1 MGLASSQARILLLTA
16 RKSDLEYRSQ
26 AISQRKM
33 NIAMQ
38 TQQLATDYSTA
49 MSNRRMKFIYF
60 ADGQSGKSYEEDL
73 SYAGLM
79 AENSASAGNFL
90 IKTASGK
97 YLITGDDTVVNAA
110 SGMSAKQESMYAV
123 AKKLAT
129 ADGTLESYTTYYNEK
144 GEALKSSKGA
154 ATSSINVAKLLQD
167 YQAKME
173 YVEAASNNSF
183 FQSALRNGS
192 FYLYQATNQTTTGE
206 DGAKI
211 TRCDFEN
218 VSWSGLSSIN
228 DTYDTSDDAAAE
240 AEYESKSLVLSNQDK
255 MLDLELQQ
263 IETQHK
269 AIETEYDSV
278 KKVIENNIKVSFK
291 IFS

>member
-16 RKSDLEYRSQ
+16 RKSDLEYRAQ

-49 MSNRRMKFIYF
+49 MSNRRMKFIYY
-60 ADGQSGKSYEEDL
+60 ADGQSGKTFEEDL

-79 AENSASAGNFL
+79 SENAQSAGDFL
-90 IKTASGK
+90 IKTTSGR
-97 YLITGDDTVVNAA
+97 YLVTGDTK
-110 SGMSAKQESMYAV
+110 AKNNNGYTEYEENLYKV
-123 AKKLAT
+123 AKKLAE
-129 ADGTLESYTTYYNEK
+129 ADGSIKKYYVTQKDANGNDQTYINR
-144 GEALKSSKGA
+144 GALMA
-154 ATSSINVAKLLQD
+154 AYVNQT
-167 YQAKME
+167 E
-173 YVEAASNNSF
+173 YVAGASNNSF

-192 FYLYQATNQTTTGE
+192 FYLYQATNQQEVEQKDGSKVTT
-206 DGAKI
+206 
-211 TRCDFEN
+211 CDYEC

-228 DTYDTSDDAAAE
+228 DAYDTSDDAAAE
-240 AEYESKSLVLSNQDK
+240 ADYEAKSLVLSNQDK

>member
-16 RKSDLEYRSQ
+16 RKSDLEYRAQ
-26 AISQRKM
+26 AKKKRKM

-49 MSNRRMKFIYF
+49 MSNRRMKFIYY
-60 ADGQSGKSYEEDL
+60 ADGQTGKTFEEDL

-79 AENSASAGNFL
+79 SENAQSAGDFL
-90 IKTASGK
+90 IKTTSGR
-97 YLITGDDTVVNAA
+97 YLVTGDTK
-110 SGMSAKQESMYAV
+110 AKSNGYSEYEENLYKV
-123 AKKLAT
+123 AKKLAE
-129 ADGTLESYTTYYNEK
+129 ADGSIKNYYVTQKDAKGNDQTYIN
-144 GEALKSSKGA
+144 KGA
-154 ATSSINVAKLLQD
+154 LMAAYANQT
-167 YQAKME
+167 E
-173 YVEAASNNSF
+173 YVAGASNNSF

-192 FYLYQATNQTTTGE
+192 FYLYQATNQQEVEQKDGSKVTT
-206 DGAKI
+206 
-211 TRCDFEN
+211 CDYEC

-228 DTYDTSDDAAAE
+228 DAYDTSDDAAAE
-240 AEYESKSLVLSNQDK
+240 ADYEAKSLVLSNQDK

>member
-79 AENSASAGNFL
+79 AENSTAAGDFL
-90 IKTASGK
+90 IKTSSGK
-97 YLITGDDTVVNAA
+97 YLITGDDKVINAA
-110 SGMSAKQESMYAV
+110 SGMSAKQENMYAV

-129 ADGTLESYTTYYNEK
+129 ADGSISDFYITKENEK
-144 GEALKSSKGA
+144 GEKSTYLDTASL
-154 ATSSINVAKLLQD
+154 INK
-167 YQAKME
+167 YINKME
-173 YVEAASNNSF
+173 YVEGASNNSF

-192 FYLYQATNQTTTGE
+192 FYLYQATNLQDVTNE
-206 DGAKI
+206 DGSK
-211 TRCDFEN
+211 TTYKDYEC

-228 DTYDTSDDAAAE
+228 DAYDTSDDAAAE

>member
-38 TQQLATDYSTA
+38 TQQLATEYSTA
-49 MSNRRMKFIYF
+49 MSNRRMQFVYY
-60 ADGQSGKSYEEDL
+60 ADGQSGQTFEEDL

-79 AENSASAGNFL
+79 SENCAAAGDFL
-90 IKTASGK
+90 IKTTSGK
-97 YLITGDDTVVNAA
+97 YLVTGSEEKRYSKDGNGNLVEIP
-110 SGMSAKQESMYAV
+110 SERLQSEYAV
-123 AKKLAT
+123 YVKLAT
-129 ADGTLESYTTYYNEK
+129 ADGTIKNYINENGSYNYARLTEEY
-144 GEALKSSKGA
+144 KSQ
-154 ATSSINVAKLLQD
+154 T
-167 YQAKME
+167 E
-173 YVEAASNNSF
+173 YVAGASNNSY

-192 FYLYQATNQTTTGE
+192 FYLYKATIFEGENE
-206 DGAKI
+206 DGSK
-211 TRCDFEN
+211 TTYKDYQN
-218 VSWSGLSSIN
+218 VTWSGLSSIN

-240 AEYESKSLVLSNQDK
+240 AKYESESLVLANQDK
-255 MLDLELQQ
+255 MLDLELQE

>member
-16 RKSDLEYRSQ
+16 RKSDLEYRAQ

-33 NIAMQ
+33 DIAMQ

-49 MSNRRMKFIYF
+49 MSNRRMKFIYY
-60 ADGQSGKSYEEDL
+60 ADGQTGKTFEEDL

-79 AENSASAGNFL
+79 SENAQSAGDFL
-90 IKTASGK
+90 IKTTSGR
-97 YLITGDDTVVNAA
+97 YLVTGDTK
-110 SGMSAKQESMYAV
+110 AKSNGYSEYEENLYKV
-123 AKKLAT
+123 AKKLAE
-129 ADGTLESYTTYYNEK
+129 ADGSIKNYYVTQKDAKGNDQTYIN
-144 GEALKSSKGA
+144 KGA
-154 ATSSINVAKLLQD
+154 LMAAYANQT
-167 YQAKME
+167 E
-173 YVEAASNNSF
+173 YVAGASNNSF

-192 FYLYQATNQTTTGE
+192 FYLYQATNQQEVEQKDGSKVTT
-206 DGAKI
+206 
-211 TRCDFEN
+211 CDYEC

-228 DTYDTSDDAAAE
+228 DAYDTSDDAAAE
-240 AEYESKSLVLSNQDK
+240 ADYEAKSLVLSNQDK

-269 AIETEYDSV
+269 AIETEHDSV

>member
-49 MSNRRMKFIYF
+49 MSNRRMKFIYM
-60 ADGQSGKSYEEDL
+60 ADGQSGKTLEEDL

-90 IKTASGK
+90 IKTTSGK
-97 YLITGDDTVVNAA
+97 YLTTGSETLRNVVDA
-110 SGMSAKQESMYAV
+110 SGNVIGTTSERFENEYAV
-123 AKKLAT
+123 AKKLA
-129 ADGTLESYTTYYNEK
+129 AANGDSLSNYTSRK
-144 GEALKSSKGA
+144 ALVEA
-154 ATSSINVAKLLQD
+154 
-167 YQAKME
+167 YQSQMD
-173 YVEAASNNSF
+173 YVEGASNNTF

-192 FYLYQATNQTTTGE
+192 FYLYQASSQTTVGDDGE
-206 DGAKI
+206 TKKTVTSYD
-211 TRCDFEN
+211 C

-228 DTYDTSDDAAAE
+228 DAYDTSDDAAAE

>member
-38 TQQLATDYSTA
+38 TQQLATEYSTA
-49 MSNRRMKFIYF
+49 MSNRRMQFVYY
-60 ADGQSGKSYEEDL
+60 ADGQSGQTFEEDL

-79 AENSASAGNFL
+79 SENCASAGDFL
-90 IKTASGK
+90 IKTTSGR
-97 YLITGDDTVVNAA
+97 YLVTGSEERGIAKDANGNTVYTPSERDQNE
-110 SGMSAKQESMYAV
+110 QAV
-123 AKKLAT
+123 AVKLAT
-129 ADGTLESYTTYYNEK
+129 ADGTLNNYKKEDGTYDYT
-144 GEALKSSKGA
+144 SMISKYK
-154 ATSSINVAKLLQD
+154 NQ
-167 YQAKME
+167 ME
-173 YVEAASNNSF
+173 YVQGASNNSY

-192 FYLYQATNQTTTGE
+192 FYLYKATITDVQNE
-206 DGAKI
+206 DGTK
-211 TRCDFEN
+211 TTYKDYKN
-218 VSWSGLSSIN
+218 VTWSGLSSIN

-240 AEYESKSLVLSNQDK
+240 AKYESESLVLANQDK
-255 MLDLELQQ
+255 MLDLELQE

-278 KKVIENNIKVSFK
+278 KKVIENNIKISFK

>member
-16 RKSDLEYRSQ
+16 RKSDLEYRAQ

-38 TQQLATDYSTA
+38 TQQLAQDYSTA

-60 ADGQSGKSYEEDL
+60 ADGQSGKTLEEDL
-73 SYAGLM
+73 SYEGLVV
-79 AENSASAGNFL
+79 AENSKTAGNYL
-90 IKTASGK
+90 VKTANGK
-97 YLITGDDTVVNAA
+97 YLVTGSETPREVKDE
-110 SGMSAKQESMYAV
+110 SGNVLYVTTDRFESEYAV
-123 AKKLAT
+123 AVKLASANGDSLSNYKT
-129 ADGTLESYTTYYNEK
+129 RKELVDKY
-144 GEALKSSKGA
+144 SS
-154 ATSSINVAKLLQD
+154 QMD
-167 YQAKME
+167 YVKQ
-173 YVEAASNNSF
+173 ASNNSF

-192 FYLYQATNQTTTGE
+192 FYLYQATSQVETGE
-206 DGAKI
+206 GKNKV
-211 TRCDFEN
+211 TRCEYES

-240 AEYESKSLVLSNQDK
+240 ADYESKSLVLANQDK

-263 IETQHK
+263 IETQHT
-269 AIETEYDSV
+269 AIETEYESV

>member
-16 RKSDLEYRSQ
+16 RKSDLEYRAQ

-38 TQQLATDYSTA
+38 TQQLAQDYSTA

-60 ADGQSGKSYEEDL
+60 ADGQSGKTLEEDL
-73 SYAGLM
+73 SYEGLVV
-79 AENSASAGNFL
+79 AENSKTAGNYL
-90 IKTASGK
+90 VKTSNGKCLVTGSETPRQVKDESGNVL
-97 YLITGDDTVVNAA
+97 YVTTDRF
-110 SGMSAKQESMYAV
+110 ESEYAV
-123 AKKLAT
+123 AVKLAS
-129 ADGTLESYTTYYNEK
+129 ANGDSLSNYNTRKELVDK
-144 GEALKSSKGA
+144 YSS
-154 ATSSINVAKLLQD
+154 QMD
-167 YQAKME
+167 
-173 YVEAASNNSF
+173 YVEMASNNSF

-192 FYLYQATNQTTTGE
+192 FYLYQATSQVETGE
-206 DGAKI
+206 GTNKV
-211 TRCDFEN
+211 TKCEFES

-240 AEYESKSLVLSNQDK
+240 ADYESKSLVLANQDK

-269 AIETEYDSV
+269 AIETEYESV

>member
-16 RKSDLEYRSQ
+16 RKSDLEYRAQ

-49 MSNRRMKFIYF
+49 MSNRRMKFIYY
-60 ADGQSGKSYEEDL
+60 ADGQSGKTFEEDL

-79 AENSASAGNFL
+79 SENAQSAGDFL
-90 IKTASGK
+90 IKTTSGR
-97 YLITGDDTVVNAA
+97 YLVTGDTK
-110 SGMSAKQESMYAV
+110 AKSNGYSEYEENLYKV
-123 AKKLAT
+123 AKKLAE
-129 ADGTLESYTTYYNEK
+129 ADGSIKKYYVTQKDAKGNDQTYIN
-144 GEALKSSKGA
+144 KGA
-154 ATSSINVAKLLQD
+154 LMAAYANQT
-167 YQAKME
+167 E
-173 YVEAASNNSF
+173 YVAGASNNSF

-192 FYLYQATNQTTTGE
+192 FYLYQATNQQEVEQKDGSKVTT
-206 DGAKI
+206 
-211 TRCDFEN
+211 CDYEC

-228 DTYDTSDDAAAE
+228 DAYDTSDDAAAE
-240 AEYESKSLVLSNQDK
+240 ADYEAKSLVLSNQDK

>member
-16 RKSDLEYRSQ
+16 RKSDLEYRAQ

-49 MSNRRMKFIYF
+49 MSNRRMKFIYY
-60 ADGQSGKSYEEDL
+60 ADGQSGKTFEEDL

-79 AENSASAGNFL
+79 SENAQSAGDFL
-90 IKTASGK
+90 IKTTSGR
-97 YLITGDDTVVNAA
+97 YLVTGDTKSKNNN
-110 SGMSAKQESMYAV
+110 GYTEYEENLYKV
-123 AKKLAT
+123 AKKLAE
-129 ADGTLESYTTYYNEK
+129 ADGSIKKYYVTQKDANGNDQTYINR
-144 GEALKSSKGA
+144 GALMA
-154 ATSSINVAKLLQD
+154 AYVNQT
-167 YQAKME
+167 E
-173 YVEAASNNSF
+173 YVAGASNNSF

-192 FYLYQATNQTTTGE
+192 FYLYQATNQQEVEQKDGSKVTT
-206 DGAKI
+206 
-211 TRCDFEN
+211 CDYEC

-228 DTYDTSDDAAAE
+228 DAYDTSDDAAAE
-240 AEYESKSLVLSNQDK
+240 ADYEAKSLVLSNQDK

-269 AIETEYDSV
+269 AIETEYD
-278 KKVIENNIKVSFK
+278 
-291 IFS
+291 

>member
-16 RKSDLEYRSQ
+16 RKSDLEYRAQ

-49 MSNRRMKFIYF
+49 MSNRRMKFIYY
-60 ADGQSGKSYEEDL
+60 ADGQSGKTLEEDL
-73 SYAGLM
+73 SYRGLI
-79 AENSASAGNFL
+79 AEGSTSAGDFL
-90 IKTASGK
+90 VKTTSGRF
-97 YLITGDDTVVNAA
+97 LITGDDTVVNQA
-110 SGMSAKQESMYAV
+110 SGMTQKQESMYVV
-123 AKKLAT
+123 AKKLAE
-129 ADGTLESYTTYYNEK
+129 ADG
-144 GEALKSSKGA
+144 
-154 ATSSINVAKLLQD
+154 SINKYYVTKQD
-167 YQAKME
+167 GNGNEQKYLNRAALIQAYQGQME
-173 YVEAASNNSF
+173 YVAGASNNSF

-192 FYLYQATNQTTTGE
+192 FYLYQATNQQE
-206 DGAKI
+206 VKQADGSKI
-211 TRCDFEN
+211 TTCDYEC

-228 DTYDTSDDAAAE
+228 DAYDTSDDAAAE
-240 AEYESKSLVLSNQDK
+240 ADYEAKSLVLSNQDK

-269 AIETEYDSV
+269 AIETEYDAV

>member
-38 TQQLATDYSTA
+38 TQQLATEYSTA
-49 MSNRRMKFIYF
+49 MSNRRMKFVYY
-60 ADGQSGKSYEEDL
+60 ADGQSGQTFEEDL

-79 AENSASAGNFL
+79 SENCAAAGDFL
-90 IKTASGK
+90 IKTTSGK
-97 YLITGDDTVVNAA
+97 YLVTGSEERRYSKDGDGNLVEVPSERMQN
-110 SGMSAKQESMYAV
+110 EYAV
-123 AKKLAT
+123 YVKLAAAQGT
-129 ADGTLESYTTYYNEK
+129 LQSKYTNADGTYNYTRLTEDF
-144 GEALKSSKGA
+144 KSQ
-154 ATSSINVAKLLQD
+154 T
-167 YQAKME
+167 E
-173 YVEAASNNSF
+173 YVAGASNNSY

-192 FYLYQATNQTTTGE
+192 FYLYKATITEGE
-206 DGAKI
+206 TSNGEKVTYKDYQ
-211 TRCDFEN
+211 N
-218 VSWSGLSSIN
+218 VTWSGLSSIN

-240 AEYESKSLVLSNQDK
+240 AKYESESLILSNQDK
-255 MLDLELQQ
+255 MLDLELQE

>member
-16 RKSDLEYRSQ
+16 RKSDLEYRAQ

-49 MSNRRMKFIYF
+49 MSNRRMKFIYY
-60 ADGQSGKSYEEDL
+60 ADGQTGKTFEEDL

-79 AENSASAGNFL
+79 SENAQSAGDFL
-90 IKTASGK
+90 SKTTSGR
-97 YLITGDDTVVNAA
+97 YLVTGDTK
-110 SGMSAKQESMYAV
+110 AKSNGYSEYEENLYKV
-123 AKKLAT
+123 AKKLAE
-129 ADGTLESYTTYYNEK
+129 ADGSIKNYYVTQKDAKGNDQTYIN
-144 GEALKSSKGA
+144 KGA
-154 ATSSINVAKLLQD
+154 LMAAYANHT
-167 YQAKME
+167 E
-173 YVEAASNNSF
+173 YVAGASNNSF

-192 FYLYQATNQTTTGE
+192 FYLYQATNQQEVEQKDGSKVTT
-206 DGAKI
+206 
-211 TRCDFEN
+211 CDYEC

-228 DTYDTSDDAAAE
+228 DAYDTSDDAAAE
-240 AEYESKSLVLSNQDK
+240 ADYEAKSLVLSNQDK

>member
-60 ADGQSGKSYEEDL
+60 ADGQSGKTLEEDL
-73 SYAGLM
+73 SYRGLV
-79 AENSASAGNFL
+79 AEGSSSAGDFL
-90 IKTASGK
+90 VKTTSGK
-97 YLITGDDTVVNAA
+97 FLVTGSTKKNAQ
-110 SGMSAKQESMYAV
+110 SGYSEYEENLYTV
-123 AKKLAT
+123 AKKLAE
-129 ADGTLESYTTYYNEK
+129 ADGTISKYYVTQTDDNGKEQTYINRA
-144 GEALKSSKGA
+144 ALM
-154 ATSSINVAKLLQD
+154 
-167 YQAKME
+167 QAYVNQTE
-173 YVEAASNNSF
+173 YVAGASNNSF

-192 FYLYQATNQTTTGE
+192 FYLYQATNQQE
-206 DGAKI
+206 VEQDGNKI
-211 TRCDFEN
+211 TTCTYES
-218 VSWSGLSSIN
+218 VAWSGVSSIN
-228 DTYDTSDDAAAE
+228 DAYDTSDDAAAE
-240 AEYESKSLVLSNQDK
+240 ADYEAKSLVLSNQDK